1 MITLSTSMPTLRES
15 EGLMGLTQPVNLAD
29 DRSYRSGR
37 HELIYD
43 GQVLLVHAG
52 YKDGDFLAHEQR
64 A

>member
-1 MITLSTSMPTLRES
+1 
-15 EGLMGLTQPVNLAD
+15 MGLTQPVNLVD